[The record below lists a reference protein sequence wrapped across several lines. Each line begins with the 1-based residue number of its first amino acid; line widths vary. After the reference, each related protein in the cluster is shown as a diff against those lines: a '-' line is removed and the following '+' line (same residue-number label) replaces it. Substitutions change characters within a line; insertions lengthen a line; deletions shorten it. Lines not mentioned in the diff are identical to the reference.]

1 MPPEAK
7 TVIIELPPL
16 LIAFALTIALSFL
29 IGLGLREY
37 YIAQGH
43 RGYFG
48 SVRTYLFIG
57 MLGFGLFQL
66 PSSDMAYPVGLAG
79 LAGLLAIYYWQ
90 KTMQGTPGMIGVLTA
105 LLTYLV
111 GPLAATVQP
120 WFLILFVVSI
130 LFILNAKE
138 RIRTL
143 SERIS
148 QSEIVTLA
156 TFLTLAGV
164 ILPLLPQHA
173 IAPFLPLT
181 PYQIWLAV
189 VVSTGISYMS
199 YVLQVFVFPQKGL
212 LISGLLGGLYSSTA
226 STLMI
231 ARRTRDLAGNG
242 NETAAALVAAT
253 AMMYFRLII
262 LVAIFN
268 PAVALL
274 LAAPLAAL
282 GLLAL
287 AFAYAMQRRA
297 ASATPVSAIGTVLRR
312 NPLELSA
319 AAVFALLLVVMAIAT
334 QFALEHAAV
343 IGVRGVAFVS
353 GFYDI
358 DPFVISLLQ
367 SRLPLENTGI
377 AEAIIIATASNNLLK
392 TAYIGIFAQ
401 RAAALRSGSVLVM
414 LALAAFGYLATL
426 SVSSAS

>member
-1 MPPEAK
+1 M
-7 TVIIELPPL
+7 IIELPPL
-16 LIAFALTIALSFL
+16 LIAFALTVALSFL
-29 IGLGLREY
+29 TGLGLREY
-37 YIAQGH
+37 YLAQGH

-48 SVRTYLFIG
+48 SVRTYIFIG

-66 PSSDMAYPVGLAG
+66 PNSNIVYPVGLAG

-90 KTMQGTPGMIGVLTA
+90 KTMQGAPGMIGVLTA

-111 GPLAATVQP
+111 GPLAVIVQP

-138 RIRTL
+138 RIRML
-143 SERIS
+143 SERVS
-148 QSEIVTLA
+148 QREVVTLA
-156 TFLTLAGV
+156 SFLTLAGV
-164 ILPLLPQHA
+164 ILPLLPQHT

-199 YVLQVFVFPQKGL
+199 YVLQAFIFPHKGL

-226 STLMI
+226 STLVI
-231 ARRTRDLAGNG
+231 ARRTRKLAGSG
-242 NETAAALVAAT
+242 NETAAALIAAT
-253 AMMYFRLII
+253 AMMYFRLIV
-262 LVAIFN
+262 LVAIFD

-274 LAAPLAAL
+274 LAAPFAAL

-287 AFAYAMQRRA
+287 AFAYAIQRRA
-297 ASATPVSAIGTVLRR
+297 AGATPASAIEIVPQR
-312 NPLELSA
+312 NPLELNA
-319 AAVFALLLVVMAIAT
+319 AAVFALLLVVMAAAT
-334 QFALEHAAV
+334 QFALEHAAA
-343 IGVRGVAFVS
+343 IGVRGVAFVA

-401 RAAALRSGSVLVM
+401 RAAALLSGTVLVM
-414 LALAAFGYLATL
+414 LALTAFGYLEIMARL
-426 SVSSAS
+426 